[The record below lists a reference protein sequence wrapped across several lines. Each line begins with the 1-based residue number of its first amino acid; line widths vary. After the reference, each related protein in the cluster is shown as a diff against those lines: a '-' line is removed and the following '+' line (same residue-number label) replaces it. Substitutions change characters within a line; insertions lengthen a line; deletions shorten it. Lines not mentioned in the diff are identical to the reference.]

1 MARVLL
7 GVTGGIAAYKACE
20 LIRLL
25 VRDGEEVVP
34 VPTAG
39 AERFVRRTTFEAL
52 ARRRVPDDIYPHLGE
67 ADLLAI
73 APLSANTMA
82 RLAAGLADNP
92 VAEVA
97 LAFAGPVLVAPAM
110 NSRMWEHPATQANAA
125 TLRARGI
132 EMIGPAEGSLAEGEV
147 GIGRMAEPG
156 EIHLRVRALLASGSD
171 RSLAGRSLT
180 VTAGGTREAL
190 DTVRFIGNRSS
201 GRMGVALA
209 RAAQRRGA
217 HVTLVGAN
225 LSVVPPP
232 GVRVVTVR
240 SAAELARATSEHA
253 AADVVIMAAA
263 VSDYRP
269 RGVIDR
275 KRKKDG
281 TRWTIELEETDDIL
295 AGLGQKRRPDQ
306 ILVGFAADEGE
317 DGLEAARAKRI
328 EKGANLIV
336 FNDVSLDDVGFESDH
351 NAVVIIGHAGEE
363 HVGRTTKD
371 ACAEA
376 ILDRVSALLEES

>member
-240 SAAELARATSEHA
+240 SAAELARATS
-253 AADVVIMAAA
+253 
-263 VSDYRP
+263 
-269 RGVIDR
+269 
-275 KRKKDG
+275 
-281 TRWTIELEETDDIL
+281 TT
-295 AGLGQKRRPDQ
+295 PDT
-306 ILVGFAADEGE
+306 LRYYEKAFHNVH
-317 DGLEAARAKRI
+317 LHEA
-328 EKGANLIV
+328 
-336 FNDVSLDDVGFESDH
+336 
-351 NAVVIIGHAGEE
+351 
-363 HVGRTTKD
+363 
-371 ACAEA
+371 
-376 ILDRVSALLEES
+376 